1 MIQASLTMRLH
12 CSMKAY
18 SRAVNRPGRRGGRDE
33 ELLTAVRELRTTV
46 AMTVP
51 VEQIIGHRR
60 AVRASRRVIAL
71 AAIVAVMA
79 AAVFAVTTLLP
90 S

>member
-1 MIQASLTMRLH
+1 MNS
-12 CSMKAY
+12 
-18 SRAVNRPGRRGGRDE
+18 DE
-33 ELLTAVRELRTTV
+33 ELLTAMRELRTTIT
-46 AMTVP
+46 MTVP
-51 VEQIIGHRR
+51 VEQIIGRGR